1 MNEND
6 SEHIAG
12 LLLAAGWEPAD
23 SPEESDLLLIN
34 TCAVREKP
42 VQKLY
47 SLLGRYA
54 WIKQK
59 RKVRIGVV
67 GCVAQLFRS
76 RLLDRNPSLD
86 FVVGPD
92 QYDQIPRIL
101 SGLLPEKAVCTQWS
115 REWKEL
121 PAPGIPRKSRVS
133 ASMSIMEG
141 CNNFCSYCIVPFTR
155 GREKY
160 RPMDSILQEAHD
172 LAAEGYKEIQLLGQ
186 NVNAYRDPGTGKGF
200 PELLRALSGL
210 EGVEWIRFITS
221 HPQDLSLETARAMA
235 ESNKVC
241 RQIHL
246 PAQSGS
252 SSVLERMNRK
262 YTRKEYLEKITILRK
277 EMPGISLSTDV
288 IVGFPGETEEEF
300 EETLSLLKTVRFTNI
315 FSFCYSPRP
324 YTAAARMDDSVPR
337 EVKKERLARVQA
349 LQRSIQEQAHRSL
362 VGQVQKVLCTG
373 RSRKN
378 PRVFSGRN
386 EAHQVVNFLAPEDVE
401 GRFVRVRI
409 TRYGPYSLSGELVR

>member
-23 SPEESDLLLIN
+23 SPEETDLLLIN

-133 ASMSIMEG
+133 ASMSIMKG

-315 FSFCYSPRP
+315 FSFCRAPGSQEGKAGPGPGPAEEHPGTSPPLSRGTGP
-324 YTAAARMDDSVPR
+324 
-337 EVKKERLARVQA
+337 E
-349 LQRSIQEQAHRSL
+349 SL
-362 VGQVQKVLCTG
+362 VYREKQKESPGFLRAQRGPPSGQFPRSGGRGRPVRPSTDHPLRTVQ
-373 RSRKN
+373 
-378 PRVFSGRN
+378 
-386 EAHQVVNFLAPEDVE
+386 PE
-401 GRFVRVRI
+401 R
-409 TRYGPYSLSGELVR
+409 